1 MDCSFTVT
9 EVDRRGSIRGQ
20 TGGLS
25 QSKENPDREA
35 GKVCDRLLVHPSSSY
50 RGGNVEESWET
61 DIDL

>member
-25 QSKENPDREA
+25 QSKENT